1 MRKWVLIMRVC
12 LVVLLFVSA
21 PVWSVPPSYQ
31 AQPQE
36 TVNTAAAEHNNKGAR
51 LANDGRLLEA
61 VREFRQAI
69 QLVPNFVSAYY
80 NLGRVY
86 MQLKRYDD
94 ASKAFAAAV
103 QTRPDYGD
111 AWYQLGIALQMQK
124 AFKDAGKAYL
134 SALALYP
141 NDPNLLYR
149 LGFVFIQE
157 KEWIQAAHYWGR
169 LHDEYPNHP
178 ALSQVQQH
186 LPHLYF
192 NLGTQHYAN
201 GAPKDAEKAFLKT
214 LDLDPG
220 YGAAFYNLGLVYRD
234 LEQFDQ
240 SQSALENALDLEYD
254 PLQVQSV
261 LAHVYTLKGS
271 LKEAEALFR
280 NLLKEGK
287 DPLSPHRGLV
297 TVKLKQKDVA
307 SALLEALTVVAN
319 APRDP
324 TSFTLLAYVYEHNND
339 GERYGAG
346 FQSDKAITAY
356 KRAIRLDK
364 NNVTPQYNL
373 GILYGRLG
381 DWESAVKALK
391 KAEEIDPN
399 HEGVKKWLP
408 DVQARYDQAQ

>member
-1 MRKWVLIMRVC
+1 MWVWFV
-12 LVVLLFVSA
+12 VVLFASA
-21 PVWSVPPSYQ
+21 PVWSVQPRYQ

-36 TVNTAAAEHNNKGAR
+36 TVNAGAAEHNNKGAQ

-61 VREFRQAI
+61 VRAFRQAI
-69 QLVPNFVSAYY
+69 QLVPDFVGAYY
-80 NLGRVY
+80 TLGRVY

-94 ASKAFAAAV
+94 AAKAFAAAV
-103 QTRPDYGD
+103 QARPDYGD

-124 AFKDAGKAYL
+124 AFKYAGKAYL
-134 SALALYP
+134 SALAYYP
-141 NDPNLLYR
+141 NDPDLLYR

-157 KEWIQAAHYWGR
+157 KDWIQAAHYWGR
-169 LHDEYPNHP
+169 LYDEYPHHT

-201 GAPKDAEKAFLKT
+201 GAQKDAEKAFLKT
-214 LDLDPG
+214 VDLDPG

-234 LEQFDQ
+234 LEQFNQ
-240 SQSALENALDLEYD
+240 SQSALENALDLQYD
-254 PLQVQSV
+254 SLQVQSV

-271 LKEAEALFR
+271 LEDAEILFR
-280 NLLKEGK
+280 RLLKEGK
-287 DPLSPHRGLV
+287 DPVSPHRGLV
-297 TVKLKQKDVA
+297 TVKVKQKDIA
-307 SALLEALTVVAN
+307 GALVEAFTVVAH
-319 APRDP
+319 APRDAA
-324 TSFTLLAYVYEHNND
+324 SFSLLAYVYEHTGN
-339 GERYGAG
+339 GERYGVG

-364 NNVTPQYNL
+364 NNVTPQFNL

-381 DWESAVKALK
+381 DWEAAVKILK
-391 KAEEIDPN
+391 KAEETDPN

-408 DVQARYDQAQ
+408 DVQARYDELQ